1 MWPWCWHSVY
11 VTQTIPKSVP
21 ELLKPD
27 FSKLDIIKLKAD
39 IPKFPKAGVP
49 KDKMEFWQN
58 IEKHLHGIEC
68 KSLPAEEWLLEVLQ
82 KRKMNQ
88 LQQHISSPSASPLPE
103 ELLSAHMKETAPLP
117 EVRTLNHSATQ
128 LPPIQTQ
135 YYNAFIYLRFILENE
150 KQRGLKVLRRY
161 VKMLCMM
168 ALTIAAKC
176 FSPLISSV

>member
-1 MWPWCWHSVY
+1 MPLAIFEVQSKDGLLQITFVGLGPNVTLMLTLCY
-11 VTQTIPKSVP
+11 VTQTIPESVP

-58 IEKHLHGIEC
+58 IEKHLHGIEG

-103 ELLSAHMKETAPLP
+103 ELLSAHVKETAPLP

-128 LPPIQTQ
+128 LPLYKHNTTMLS
-135 YYNAFIYLRFILENE
+135 FISDLYWKTKSKEDSRF
-150 KQRGLKVLRRY
+150 
-161 VKMLCMM
+161 
-168 ALTIAAKC
+168 
-176 FSPLISSV
+176 